1 MRVVATIALAALFSA
16 AAFADESAAPAAP
29 PALRPNFVVLL
40 VDDMAFTDI
49 GAFGGEAHTPNLDA
63 LAARGAMFTDYHTS
77 PLCSP
82 SRAMLLTGID
92 NHRTGVATIPETLP
106 AEQRGKHGYSMFL
119 EPGVDT
125 VAVRLKAAGY
135 RTYMTGKWHLGHGPG
150 QLPDGHGF
158 DHSLALDAS
167 GADNWQ
173 QKPYMPYYA
182 TADWFEDGKPVK
194 LPENYYSS
202 ELIVNRMMDYLRKD
216 QASNAPF
223 FAYVPFQALHI
234 PVQAPREFTEHYAH
248 TYDGGWDAL
257 REKRWKRAKE
267 LHLIPQDAELPPA
280 HDKLRKWESQSA
292 DDKALFSKSMAVYA
306 GMIEAM
312 DVHIGRLIAYLNETG
327 QLENTIFL
335 VTSDNGPEPSD
346 PIAQTGF
353 STWMSQNGYERKL
366 ENLGEK
372 GSMNFIGPEW
382 ANAAASP
389 DRLFKFHSA
398 EGGLRVP
405 LIVAGPGVSQAQVNS
420 LSFVTDLTPTI
431 EDLAGIDP
439 AKWNGPVPITG
450 KSLAPVLRGQADRT
464 YAEDA
469 PVGIEVG
476 GNAALFKGDYKL
488 THVTLPWGDAKWHLY
503 HLTADP
509 GETKDLSASDP
520 ERFKAMLAD
529 YDAYAKQMGVLK
541 LPDDFDPHT
550 QVTINAIEK
559 QWEFFGGRVIAFV
572 VALILVIMVVVW
584 RRRRSPKA

>member
-1 MRVVATIALAALFSA
+1 MRVTAAIALAALLSA
-16 AAFADESAAPAAP
+16 SAFADDTAAPAAP
-29 PALRPNFVVLL
+29 ARPNFVVLL

-49 GAFGGEAHTPNLDA
+49 GAFGGEAHTPNIDM
-63 LAARGAMFTDYHTS
+63 LAARGVMFTSYHTS

-106 AEQRGKHGYSMFL
+106 SEQVGKHGYSMFL

-125 VAVRLKAAGY
+125 VAVRLKSAGY
-135 RTYMTGKWHLGHGPG
+135 RTYMSGKWHLGHGPG

-173 QKPYMPYYA
+173 QKPYMPYYKS
-182 TADWFEDGKPVK
+182 ADWFEDGKAVQ

-202 ELIVNRMMDYLRKD
+202 EMIVDHMIGYLKND
-216 QASNAPF
+216 EKNPAPF

-267 LHLIPQDAELPPA
+267 LMLIPADAELPPA
-280 HDKLRKWESQSA
+280 HDKLRSWDLMGEDEK
-292 DDKALFSKSMAVYA
+292 KLFSKSMAVYA

-312 DVHIGRLIAYLNETG
+312 DVHIGRLVAYLKETG
-327 QLENTIFL
+327 QLDHTIFL

-346 PIAQTGF
+346 PMAQVGF
-353 STWMSQNGYERKL
+353 QTWMSQNGYVREI
-366 ENLGEK
+366 ETLGEK
-372 GSMNFIGPEW
+372 GSMNFLGPEW

-389 DRLFKFHSA
+389 DRLFKFHST

-405 LIVAGPGVSQAQVNS
+405 LIVAGPGVSQGMLAS
-420 LSFVTDLTPTI
+420 LSFVTDLAPTI
-431 EDLAGIDP
+431 EDFAGIDP
-439 AKWNGPVPITG
+439 SKWNGPVPITG
-450 KSLAPVLRGQADRT
+450 RSLAPVLRGQANRT

-469 PVGIEVG
+469 AVGIEVG

-509 GETKDLSASDP
+509 GETKDLSSAEP

-529 YDAYAKQMGVLK
+529 YDAYAQANGVLK

-550 QVTINAIEK
+550 QVAINAFAK
-559 QWEFFGGRVIAFV
+559 QAEFFKWQLAAFG
-572 VALILVIMVVVW
+572 VAIVAIGFALWRW
-584 RRRRSPKA
+584 RRGRRG